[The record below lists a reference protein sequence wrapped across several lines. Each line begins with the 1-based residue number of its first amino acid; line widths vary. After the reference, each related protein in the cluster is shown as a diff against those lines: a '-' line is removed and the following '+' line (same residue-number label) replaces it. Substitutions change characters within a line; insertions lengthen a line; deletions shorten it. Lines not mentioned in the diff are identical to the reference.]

1 MEKKTYRHPLMKVV
15 VLEQEE
21 LLCTS
26 GQQAQGY
33 NEGPVTINSGEGI
46 TLQEEIWSQN

>member
-15 VLEQEE
+15 VLEQTE

-33 NEGPVTINSGEGI
+33 NEGPVKINDGNNI
-46 TLQEEIWSQN
+46 TLGEEAWGNN

>member
-1 MEKKTYRHPLMKVV
+1 MKKKTYQQPKMKVIQ
-15 VLEQEE
+15 LDQTE